1 MEAIRENI
9 RVTIESL
16 QDELVNLEPSL
27 SVDDKIFDIRLM
39 RAEASA
45 IEFILIGVEGFEK
58 ELKQLKAII
67 QECNRL
73 LNNLYLT
80 RGEQNVRQAN

>member
-1 MEAIRENI
+1 MNAIKEKI
-9 RVTIESL
+9 QVTIESL

-27 SVDDKIFDIRLM
+27 PIDEKIFDVRLL

-45 IEFILIGVEGFEK
+45 VEFIIQDVEGFEK
-58 ELKQLKAII
+58 ERKQLKAII
-67 QECNRL
+67 RECNRV

-80 RGEQNVRQAN
+80 RGDRNVR

>member
-1 MEAIRENI
+1 MDTIRENI

-45 IEFILIGVEGFEK
+45 IEFIITGVEGYEK
-58 ELKQLKAII
+58 ERQQLKAII
-67 QECNRL
+67 TECNRV
-73 LNNLYLT
+73 LNNLYLA
-80 RGEQNVRQAN
+80 RGEKNGR

>member
-1 MEAIRENI
+1 MDAIRENI

-27 SVDDKIFDIRLM
+27 PIDEKIFDVRLL

-45 IEFILIGVEGFEK
+45 VEFIITGVEGYEK
-58 ELKQLKAII
+58 ERQQLKAII
-67 QECNRL
+67 TECNRV
-73 LNNLYLT
+73 LNNLYLA
-80 RGEQNVRQAN
+80 RGK

>member
-1 MEAIRENI
+1 MDTIRENI

-45 IEFILIGVEGFEK
+45 IEFIITGVEGYEK
-58 ELKQLKAII
+58 ERQQLKAII
-67 QECNRL
+67 TECNRV
-73 LNNLYLT
+73 LNNLYLA
-80 RGEQNVRQAN
+80 RGK

>member
-1 MEAIRENI
+1 MDTIRENI

-27 SVDDKIFDIRLM
+27 SVDDKIFDIRLL

-45 IEFILIGVEGFEK
+45 IEFIITGVEGFEK
-58 ELKQLKAII
+58 ERQQLKAIVA
-67 QECNRL
+67 ECNRV
-73 LNNLYLT
+73 LNNLYLA
-80 RGEQNVRQAN
+80 RGK

>member
-1 MEAIRENI
+1 MDAIRENI

-27 SVDDKIFDIRLM
+27 PIDEKIFDVRLL

-45 IEFILIGVEGFEK
+45 VEFIITGVEGYEK
-58 ELKQLKAII
+58 ERQQLKAIVA
-67 QECNRL
+67 ECNRV
-73 LNNLYLT
+73 LNNLYLA
-80 RGEQNVRQAN
+80 RGEKNGR

>member
-1 MEAIRENI
+1 MDAIRENI

-27 SVDDKIFDIRLM
+27 PIDEKIFDVRLL

-45 IEFILIGVEGFEK
+45 VEFIITGVEGYEK
-58 ELKQLKAII
+58 ERQQLKAII
-67 QECNRL
+67 TECNRV
-73 LNNLYLT
+73 LNNLYLA
-80 RGEQNVRQAN
+80 RGEKNGR